1 MIRNSLAVDRRQPL
15 QRASCFGKTSI
26 PSDLYQHM
34 KTLLSLALAAFVA
47 CGPSFAA
54 DSKPRVLILGDSISM
69 GYTPFVVEAMKE
81 DAFVTRPKAN
91 CGGTNLGVT
100 KIDEWLAMDGGKWD
114 VIHFNWGLHDLKR
127 VDASGKGSNDPQMG
141 RQAEIDVYEKQLTQL
156 VKKITATGAKCIFAT
171 TTPYPVG
178 VSPWRD
184 PEDAARYNAVA
195 LKIMKAHGV
204 AIDDLYTFC
213 LPKLAEIQRPANVHF
228 SPEGSKALA
237 EEVVKSI
244 REALRK

>member
-1 MIRNSLAVDRRQPL
+1 MTRFLFLSVVALFSL
-15 QRASCFGKTSI
+15 
-26 PSDLYQHM
+26 
-34 KTLLSLALAAFVA
+34 
-47 CGPSFAA
+47 GPAHA
-54 DSKPRVLILGDSISM
+54 DEAKPRVLILGDSISM

-127 VDASGKGSNDPQMG
+127 VDASGKNSNDPQMG
-141 RQAEIDVYEKQLTQL
+141 RQAEIDVYEKQLTEV

-171 TTPYPVG
+171 TTPYPAG

-184 PEDAARYNAVA
+184 PEDAVRYNAVA

-228 SPEGSKALA
+228 SPEGSMALA

-244 REALRK
+244 RAALRK